1 MITRAHLEAFLEV
14 AAAQSIQAAARQSGR
29 SRATYHRQLAEL
41 RALLDAPELL
51 ARAPGQRHTVLT
63 PAGEALRDRA
73 QALLARWDRWEAETR
88 DALGGVA
95 RRVPVG
101 ALAGAF
107 DLLADVVSELGG
119 PYVLVEYPGDRLLTA
134 VAQGAVD
141 LGFGTRRPEGEARN
155 LAFEPWGPLPWAVI
169 LPAAQAHRFGPEVS
183 LAELHEVPLVLHRAG
198 PARAQLDRHF
208 ASHPAGPLTLVPAC
222 EVESTPRMV
231 DMVARGFGPA
241 VVSLFRL
248 RFLPDEGVVARP
260 LVDGPPALEAGV
272 YTRRGAP
279 LGVEARRLADAAGA
293 AFGAVLRAQSG
304 GARRRAPQPKR
315 TQ

>member
-1 MITRAHLEAFLEV
+1 MITRGHLEAFLEV
-14 AAAQSIQAAARQSGR
+14 AAAESIQAAAKKSGR

-41 RALLDAPELL
+41 RALLGAPELL

-63 PAGEALRDRA
+63 PAGAALRDRA
-73 QALLARWDRWEAETR
+73 QALLSRWDRWEAETR
-88 DALGGVA
+88 DALGA
-95 RRVPVG
+95 AAHRVRVG

-107 DLLADVVSELGG
+107 DLLADVVAELGG
-119 PYVLVEYPGDRLLTA
+119 PYVLVEYPGDRLAAA
-134 VAQGAVD
+134 VSQGAVD
-141 LGFGTRRPEGEARN
+141 LGFGTRTPDAEARN

-169 LPAAQAHRFGPEVS
+169 LPAAQAERFGERVS
-183 LAELHEVPLVLHRAG
+183 LAELHDVPMVVHRGG
-198 PARAQLDRHF
+198 PARALLDQHF
-208 ASHPAGPLTLVPAC
+208 ASHPAGPLTLVAAC

-272 YTRRGAP
+272 YSRRGAP
-279 LGVEARRLADAAGA
+279 LGAEARRLADAGWE
-293 AFGAVLRAQSG
+293 AFGAVLRAQSVG
-304 GARRRAPQPKR
+304 SRRAR
-315 TQ
+315 